1 MSSQAAI
8 FTEEEIRASHTPDF
22 DEKDWR
28 QEGYALVE
36 AHDNRQWELGEWM
49 DRGVD
54 ALTKNK
60 ALKKAVQITKY
71 AKPTLWDFART
82 ARAFPDADSRYR
94 DLSWSHHKEVA
105 TKKLSQE
112 SRDDLLKRAQG
123 DEDGVWSIAR
133 LRAEVTNELKKQ
145 NRKVQTAPSEELS
158 KMQVSVTKATKEFLT
173 ELAEN
178 KGEKLGIFAGNFL
191 NERVQSEKAS
201 LGIQAAN

>member
-71 AKPTLWDFART
+71 AKSTLWAFART

-94 DLSWSHHKEVA
+94 DLPWSHHKEVA
-105 TKKLSQE
+105 IKKLNQE
-112 SRDDLLKRAQG
+112 SRDDLLKRAQSDG
-123 DEDGVWSIAR
+123 DGLWSIAR
-133 LRAEVTNELKKQ
+133 LRTEVKNELKIQK
-145 NRKVQTAPSEELS
+145 RKAPTAPSDDLS
-158 KMQVSVTKATKEFLT
+158 KMQVSVTDATYKF
-173 ELAEN
+173 
-178 KGEKLGIFAGNFL
+178 
-191 NERVQSEKAS
+191 
-201 LGIQAAN
+201 